1 MSLEITRREREGIV
15 LLDLKGRITAGDEA
29 TAFRAAF
36 EEVTGMPDAKLLLNM
51 GEVDYIDSTGLGAM
65 VMCSKRA
72 SNSKGVA
79 KLVNVNRR
87 AIELLV
93 MTRIDTLFE
102 VFSDEPALGA
112 MLMSRLEAYKKQ
124 RTATETALQKRPSP
138 GASNGELDAMGGFQ

>member
-102 VFSDEPALGA
+102 VFSDEIDAVNSFFPDREIKRFDILAFV
-112 MLMSRLEAYKKQ
+112 Q
-124 RTATETALQKRPSP
+124 DLQK
-138 GASNGELDAMGGFQ
+138 E

>member
-15 LLDLKGRITAGDEA
+15 LLDLKGRITAGDDA

-36 EEVTGMPDAKLLLNM
+36 EAVTGQPDAKLLLNM

-72 SNSKGVA
+72 SNNKGVA

-102 VFSDEPALGA
+102 VFTDETDAVNSFFPDREIKRFDILAFV
-112 MLMSRLEAYKKQ
+112 KD
-124 RTATETALQKRPSP
+124 LQK
-138 GASNGELDAMGGFQ
+138 E